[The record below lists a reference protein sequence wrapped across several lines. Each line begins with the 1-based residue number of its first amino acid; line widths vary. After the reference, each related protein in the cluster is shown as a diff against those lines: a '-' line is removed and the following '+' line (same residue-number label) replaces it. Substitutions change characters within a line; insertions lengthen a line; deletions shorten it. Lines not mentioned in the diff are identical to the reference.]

1 MKKHVIILLA
11 LFVCAQPLFAQ
22 LTPSQKMDEFIKQK
36 ADGFDNAYQKQ
47 DIKTYHTLLS
57 EYLFLLENLAVEEK
71 KQQSYLLSNIYYNLS
86 CIYSLS
92 NNRTSSITYLK
103 KAIDSGWNDY
113 RHIQFDTDLDNIRN
127 EKEFVLLN
135 NKLKTTGDYLYI
147 LKKAKVYNLQ
157 DNRPLPSFSYQSK
170 EDGNLSALRNDLNLD
185 SIAGQ
190 GTDVMKILNLMRWV
204 HNLIPHDGMNG
215 NPEVKNTLSML
226 EVCKNDNRGL
236 NCRGLAIVLNECYL
250 ALGIKSRIV
259 TCMPKDSLKMDQD
272 VHVINSVYSESLEK
286 WIWIDPTFNAYVMN
300 EKGEML
306 SIEEV
311 RQRLIEDKALI
322 LNPDANWNNKTPQT
336 KINYLENYM
345 AKNLYMLECPAS
357 SEYNMETVSEGK
369 TYNYIR
375 LLPLD
380 YYEQEPQ
387 KEVDKREKS
396 NTVWVTYK
404 TNNSNIFW
412 QQ

>member
-1 MKKHVIILLA
+1 
-11 LFVCAQPLFAQ
+11 
-22 LTPSQKMDEFIKQK
+22 
-36 ADGFDNAYQKQ
+36 
-47 DIKTYHTLLS
+47 
-57 EYLFLLENLAVEEK
+57 
-71 KQQSYLLSNIYYNLS
+71 
-86 CIYSLS
+86 
-92 NNRTSSITYLK
+92 LK

-259 TCMPKDSLKMDQD
+259 TCMPKDSLKIDQD

>member
-1 MKKHVIILLA
+1 
-11 LFVCAQPLFAQ
+11 
-22 LTPSQKMDEFIKQK
+22 
-36 ADGFDNAYQKQ
+36 
-47 DIKTYHTLLS
+47 
-57 EYLFLLENLAVEEK
+57 
-71 KQQSYLLSNIYYNLS
+71 
-86 CIYSLS
+86 
-92 NNRTSSITYLK
+92 
-103 KAIDSGWNDY
+103 
-113 RHIQFDTDLDNIRN
+113 
-127 EKEFVLLN
+127 
-135 NKLKTTGDYLYI
+135 
-147 LKKAKVYNLQ
+147 
-157 DNRPLPSFSYQSK
+157 
-170 EDGNLSALRNDLNLD
+170 
-185 SIAGQ
+185 
-190 GTDVMKILNLMRWV
+190 
-204 HNLIPHDGMNG
+204 MNG

-311 RQRLIEDKALI
+311 RHRLIEDKALI

-404 TNNSNIFW
+404 TNNPNIFW